1 LTINTNGSSNYNVN
15 FLNRYGY
22 DAGMPKKLKE
32 AFELGQSLFRLDD
45 NKDNSKANKVKKSA
59 NLNYKKC
66 YSHYPTCL
74 YSAKTM
80 LKLLEIHSRIF
91 GP

>member
-1 LTINTNGSSNYNVN
+1 MFWHS
-15 FLNRYGY
+15 YGY
-22 DAGMPKKLKE
+22 DAGMPMKLKN
-32 AFELGQSLFRLDD
+32 AFELGQSFFRLDND
-45 NKDNSKANKVKKSA
+45 DDGKSKSKKSA

-66 YSHYPTCL
+66 YSHYPSCL